1 MTPNEIKRITE
12 ALILSHDAPM
22 SLAQIKSALNID
34 INNDTLRLLLD
45 EIKVEWSERA
55 VHLTQVA
62 TGYRFQTAADVLPY
76 IDRLRAE
83 KPAQY
88 SRAVLETLAIIAYRQ
103 PVTRGDIEDIRGVT
117 VSSHIIKSLEE
128 RGWIDT
134 VGHREVPG
142 RPALWATTKHF
153 LDDLG
158 LLSLKELPVLLG
170 QEDGDTGQLELV
182 AHEANDAS
190 NTQGTPES
198 DTNTANPSDDAE
210 LDAQQLERMTESLHA
225 LAPAVDANI
234 EVDGHSM
241 ATEPQHIN
249 ISSSEETGA
258 DSANHSADSA
268 DTVDNGTQQPNHPP
282 TA

>member
-12 ALILSHDAPM
+12 ALILSNDAPM
-22 SLAQIKSALNID
+22 SLAQIKSALNIE

-45 EIKVEWSERA
+45 EIKSDWSERA

-117 VSSHIIKSLEE
+117 VSSQIIKSLEE

-142 RPALWATTKHF
+142 RPALWATTKQF

-170 QEDGDTGQLELV
+170 QEDGETGQLALV
-182 AHEANDAS
+182 VHDSQANSAGERSTD
-190 NTQGTPES
+190 QP
-198 DTNTANPSDDAE
+198 
-210 LDAQQLERMTESLHA
+210 LEQMTESLQA
-225 LAPAVDANI
+225 LTPALEALPTDGMIDAQDVNESVNEGTTESAAANELTLQTDI
-234 EVDGHSM
+234 ES
-241 ATEPQHIN
+241 
-249 ISSSEETGA
+249 
-258 DSANHSADSA
+258 
-268 DTVDNGTQQPNHPP
+268 NHP
-282 TA
+282 

>member
-22 SLAQIKSALNID
+22 SLAQIKAALNID

-45 EIKVEWSERA
+45 EIKADWSERA
-55 VHLTQVA
+55 IHLTQVA

-117 VSSHIIKSLEE
+117 VSSQIIKSLEE

-158 LLSLKELPVLLG
+158 LLSLKELPMLLG

-182 AHEANDAS
+182 THEANDVTKDQEAS
-190 NTQGTPES
+190 ES
-198 DTNTANPSDDAE
+198 RMDTANAPDVAMVDE
-210 LDAQQLERMTESLHA
+210 QQLEQMTESIQTLVPEMDVDNHA
-225 LAPAVDANI
+225 
-234 EVDGHSM
+234 

-249 ISSSEETGA
+249 ISSTEQSNP
-258 DSANHSADSA
+258 SDSA
-268 DTVDNGTQQPNHPP
+268 DAAATDSSDAEQHNNPP

>member
-22 SLAQIKSALNID
+22 SLAQIKAALNID

-45 EIKVEWSERA
+45 EIKADWSERA
-55 VHLTQVA
+55 IHLTQVA

-117 VSSHIIKSLEE
+117 VSSQIIKSLEE

-158 LLSLKELPVLLG
+158 LLSLKELPMLLG

-182 AHEANDAS
+182 THEANDVTKDQEAS
-190 NTQGTPES
+190 ES
-198 DTNTANPSDDAE
+198 RMDTANAPDVAMVDE
-210 LDAQQLERMTESLHA
+210 QQLEQMTESIQA
-225 LAPAVDANI
+225 LAPEMDVDN
-234 EVDGHSM
+234 HT

-249 ISSSEETGA
+249 ISSTEQSNP
-258 DSANHSADSA
+258 SDSA
-268 DTVDNGTQQPNHPP
+268 DAAATDSSDAEQHNNPP

>member
-12 ALILSHDAPM
+12 ALILCHDAPM
-22 SLAQIKSALNID
+22 SLAQIKAALNID

-45 EIKVEWSERA
+45 EIKAEWSERA

-117 VSSHIIKSLEE
+117 VSSHIIKSLEV

-182 AHEANDAS
+182 THEANDAAKD
-190 NTQGTPES
+190 QEAPES
-198 DTNTANPSDDAE
+198 NMDAADPADAVM
-210 LDAQQLERMTESLHA
+210 LDEQQLERMTESIQT
-225 LAPAVDANI
+225 LAPVL
-234 EVDGHSM
+234 EVDSHSIT
-241 ATEPQHIN
+241 TEPQHIN
-249 ISSSEETGA
+249 LSSTEPQPPSNVSDHVDA
-258 DSANHSADSA
+258 DSTDA
-268 DTVDNGTQQPNHPP
+268 DTEQHNNPP
-282 TA
+282 IA

>member
-22 SLAQIKSALNID
+22 SLAQIKAALNID

-45 EIKVEWSERA
+45 EIKADWSERA
-55 VHLTQVA
+55 IHLTQVA

-117 VSSHIIKSLEE
+117 VSSQIIKSLEE

-158 LLSLKELPVLLG
+158 LLSLKELPMLLG

-182 AHEANDAS
+182 THEANDVAKDQEAS
-190 NTQGTPES
+190 ES
-198 DTNTANPSDDAE
+198 RMDTANA
-210 LDAQQLERMTESLHA
+210 LDVAMVDEQQLEQMTESIQA
-225 LAPAVDANI
+225 LAPEMDVDN
-234 EVDGHSM
+234 HT

-249 ISSSEETGA
+249 ISSTEQHNPS
-258 DSANHSADSA
+258 DSAEDAATDSSDA
-268 DTVDNGTQQPNHPP
+268 EQHNNPP

>member
-22 SLAQIKSALNID
+22 SLAQIKAALNID

-45 EIKVEWSERA
+45 EIKTEWSERA

-128 RGWIDT
+128 RGWIDS
-134 VGHREVPG
+134 VGYREVPG

-182 AHEANDAS
+182 THEANDAAKEQEALES
-190 NTQGTPES
+190 NM
-198 DTNTANPSDDAE
+198 DAANPADAVVVDE
-210 LDAQQLERMTESLHA
+210 QQLDHMTESIQT
-225 LAPAVDANI
+225 LAPVL
-234 EVDGHSM
+234 EVDSHSIT
-241 ATEPQHIN
+241 TEPQPIN
-249 ISSSEETGA
+249 LFSTELPPPSNAS
-258 DSANHSADSA
+258 DHVDADSA
-268 DTVDNGTQQPNHPP
+268 DADTEQHNHSPI
-282 TA
+282 A

>member
-22 SLAQIKSALNID
+22 SLAQIKAALNID

-45 EIKVEWSERA
+45 EIKADWSERA
-55 VHLTQVA
+55 IHLTQVA

-117 VSSHIIKSLEE
+117 VSSQIIKSLEE

-158 LLSLKELPVLLG
+158 LLSLKELPMLLG

-182 AHEANDAS
+182 THEANDVTKDQEAS
-190 NTQGTPES
+190 ES
-198 DTNTANPSDDAE
+198 RMDTANAPDVAMVDE
-210 LDAQQLERMTESLHA
+210 QQLEQMTESIQA
-225 LAPAVDANI
+225 LAPEMDVDN
-234 EVDGHSM
+234 HT

-249 ISSSEETGA
+249 ISSTEQSNPS
-258 DSANHSADSA
+258 DSAEDAATDSSDA
-268 DTVDNGTQQPNHPP
+268 EQHNNPP
-282 TA
+282 LHKPSY

>member
-45 EIKVEWSERA
+45 EIKADWSERA
-55 VHLTQVA
+55 IHLTQVA

-117 VSSHIIKSLEE
+117 VSSQIIKSLEE

-158 LLSLKELPVLLG
+158 LLSLKELPMLLG

-182 AHEANDAS
+182 THEANDTPKDQEAS
-190 NTQGTPES
+190 ES
-198 DTNTANPSDDAE
+198 RMDTANA
-210 LDAQQLERMTESLHA
+210 LDVAVIDEQQLEQMTESIQT
-225 LAPAVDANI
+225 LAPEMDVDN
-234 EVDGHSM
+234 HT
-241 ATEPQHIN
+241 ATEPQHIK
-249 ISSSEETGA
+249 ISSTEQSNPS
-258 DSANHSADSA
+258 DSAEDAATDSSDA
-268 DTVDNGTQQPNHPP
+268 EQHNNPP

>member
-22 SLAQIKSALNID
+22 SLAQIKAALNID

-45 EIKVEWSERA
+45 EIKADWSERA
-55 VHLTQVA
+55 IHLTQVA

-117 VSSHIIKSLEE
+117 VSSQIIKSLEE

-158 LLSLKELPVLLG
+158 LLSLKELPMLLG

-182 AHEANDAS
+182 SHEANDTPKDQEAS
-190 NTQGTPES
+190 ES
-198 DTNTANPSDDAE
+198 RMDTANA
-210 LDAQQLERMTESLHA
+210 LDVAMVDEQQLELMTESIQT
-225 LAPAVDANI
+225 LAPEIDVDNHVAI
-234 EVDGHSM
+234 E
-241 ATEPQHIN
+241 PLHIN
-249 ISSSEETGA
+249 ISSTEQHNPS
-258 DSANHSADSA
+258 DSAEDAATDSSDA
-268 DTVDNGTQQPNHPP
+268 EQHNNPP

>member
-12 ALILSHDAPM
+12 ALILCHDAPM
-22 SLAQIKSALNID
+22 SLAQIKAALNID

-45 EIKVEWSERA
+45 EIKAEWSERA

-182 AHEANDAS
+182 THEVNDTTKEQEALES
-190 NTQGTPES
+190 NM
-198 DTNTANPSDDAE
+198 DAANPADAVVVDE
-210 LDAQQLERMTESLHA
+210 QQLDHMTESIQT
-225 LAPAVDANI
+225 LAPVL
-234 EVDGHSM
+234 EVDSHSIT
-241 ATEPQHIN
+241 TEPQHIN
-249 ISSSEETGA
+249 LSSTEPPHPSNAADHADA
-258 DSANHSADSA
+258 DSTDA
-268 DTVDNGTQQPNHPP
+268 DTEQHNNPP
-282 TA
+282 IA

>member
-12 ALILSHDAPM
+12 ALILSNDAPM
-22 SLAQIKSALNID
+22 SLAQIKSALNIE

-45 EIKVEWSERA
+45 EIKSDWSERA

-117 VSSHIIKSLEE
+117 VSSQIIKSLEE

-142 RPALWATTKHF
+142 RPALWATTKQF

-170 QEDGDTGQLELV
+170 QEDGETGQLALV
-182 AHEANDAS
+182 VHDSQANSVDEH
-190 NTQGTPES
+190 GTDQP
-198 DTNTANPSDDAE
+198 
-210 LDAQQLERMTESLHA
+210 LEQMTESLQA
-225 LAPAVDANI
+225 LTPALEALPTNGMIDAQDVNVSVNEGTTESAAANELTLKTDI
-234 EVDGHSM
+234 ES
-241 ATEPQHIN
+241 
-249 ISSSEETGA
+249 
-258 DSANHSADSA
+258 
-268 DTVDNGTQQPNHPP
+268 NHP
-282 TA
+282 

>member
-12 ALILSHDAPM
+12 ALILSNDAPM
-22 SLAQIKSALNID
+22 SLAQIKSALNIE

-45 EIKVEWSERA
+45 EIKSDWSERA

-117 VSSHIIKSLEE
+117 VSSQIIKSLEE

-142 RPALWATTKHF
+142 RPALWATTKQF

-170 QEDGDTGQLELV
+170 QEDGETGQLALV
-182 AHEANDAS
+182 VHDSQANSAD
-190 NTQGTPES
+190 ER
-198 DTNTANPSDDAE
+198 DTDQP
-210 LDAQQLERMTESLHA
+210 LEQMTESLQA
-225 LAPAVDANI
+225 LTPALEALPT
-234 EVDGHSM
+234 DG
-241 ATEPQHIN
+241 TI
-249 ISSSEETGA
+249 
-258 DSANHSADSA
+258 
-268 DTVDNGTQQPNHPP
+268 GTQDVNVSVNEGTTESAAANELTLQTDIDSNHP
-282 TA
+282 

>member
-22 SLAQIKSALNID
+22 SLAQIKAALNID

-45 EIKVEWSERA
+45 EIKADWSERA
-55 VHLTQVA
+55 IHLTQVA

-117 VSSHIIKSLEE
+117 VSSQIIKSLEE

-158 LLSLKELPVLLG
+158 LLSLKELPMLLG

-182 AHEANDAS
+182 THEANDVTKDQEAS
-190 NTQGTPES
+190 ES
-198 DTNTANPSDDAE
+198 RMDTANAPDVAMVDE
-210 LDAQQLERMTESLHA
+210 QQLEQMTESIQA
-225 LAPAVDANI
+225 LAPEMDVDN
-234 EVDGHSM
+234 HT

-249 ISSSEETGA
+249 ISSTEQSNPS
-258 DSANHSADSA
+258 DSAEDAA
-268 DTVDNGTQQPNHPP
+268 TDNSDAEQHNNPP
-282 TA
+282 AA

>member
-12 ALILSHDAPM
+12 ALILSNDAPM
-22 SLAQIKSALNID
+22 SLAQIKAALNID

-45 EIKVEWSERA
+45 EIKAEWSERA

-76 IDRLRAE
+76 IDRLRSE

-134 VGHREVPG
+134 VGYREVPG

-182 AHEANDAS
+182 THEINGVAKDQEA
-190 NTQGTPES
+190 PES
-198 DTNTANPSDDAE
+198 NMEVVNSADAVVV
-210 LDAQQLERMTESLHA
+210 DGQQLDHMTESIQT
-225 LAPAVDANI
+225 LAPAF
-234 EVDGHSM
+234 EVDSHSIT
-241 ATEPQHIN
+241 TEPKSIS
-249 ISSSEETGA
+249 ISSIEPPHSSNATDHADA
-258 DSANHSADSA
+258 DSVAA
-268 DTVDNGTQQPNHPP
+268 DTDHHPP
-282 TA
+282 IA

>member
-22 SLAQIKSALNID
+22 SLAQIKAALNID

-45 EIKVEWSERA
+45 EIKTEWSERA

-134 VGHREVPG
+134 VGYREVPG

-182 AHEANDAS
+182 THEVNDTAKD
-190 NTQGTPES
+190 QEAPES
-198 DTNTANPSDDAE
+198 NMDAANPADAVVV
-210 LDAQQLERMTESLHA
+210 DKQQLEHMTESIQT
-225 LAPAVDANI
+225 LAPAL
-234 EVDGHSM
+234 EVDSHSIT
-241 ATEPQHIN
+241 TEPQPIN
-249 ISSSEETGA
+249 LSSTELPPPSNASDRADA
-258 DSANHSADSA
+258 DSTDA
-268 DTVDNGTQQPNHPP
+268 DTEQHNHPP
-282 TA
+282 IA

>member
-12 ALILSHDAPM
+12 ALILCHDAPM
-22 SLAQIKSALNID
+22 SLAQIKAALNID

-45 EIKVEWSERA
+45 EIKAEWSERA

-182 AHEANDAS
+182 THEVNDTAKDQES
-190 NTQGTPES
+190 PES
-198 DTNTANPSDDAE
+198 NMEAANPADAVVVDE
-210 LDAQQLERMTESLHA
+210 QQLERMTESIQT
-225 LAPAVDANI
+225 LAPVL
-234 EVDGHSM
+234 EVDSHSIT
-241 ATEPQHIN
+241 TEPQPIN
-249 ISSSEETGA
+249 LSSTELPPPSNASDRADA
-258 DSANHSADSA
+258 DSTDA
-268 DTVDNGTQQPNHPP
+268 DTEQHNHPP
-282 TA
+282 IA

>member
-22 SLAQIKSALNID
+22 SLAQIKAALNID

-45 EIKVEWSERA
+45 EIKADWSERA
-55 VHLTQVA
+55 IHLTQVA

-117 VSSHIIKSLEE
+117 VSSQIIKSLEE

-158 LLSLKELPVLLG
+158 LLSLKELPMLLG

-182 AHEANDAS
+182 THEANDVAKDQEAS
-190 NTQGTPES
+190 ES
-198 DTNTANPSDDAE
+198 RMDTANPPDVAVVDE
-210 LDAQQLERMTESLHA
+210 QQLEQMTESIQA
-225 LAPAVDANI
+225 LAPEMDVDN
-234 EVDGHSM
+234 HT

-249 ISSSEETGA
+249 ISSTEQSNP
-258 DSANHSADSA
+258 SDSA
-268 DTVDNGTQQPNHPP
+268 DAAATDSSDAEQHNNPP

>member
-12 ALILSHDAPM
+12 ALILCHDAPM
-22 SLAQIKSALNID
+22 SLAQIKAALNID

-45 EIKVEWSERA
+45 EIKAEWSERA

-158 LLSLKELPVLLG
+158 LLSLK
-170 QEDGDTGQLELV
+170 
-182 AHEANDAS
+182 
-190 NTQGTPES
+190 
-198 DTNTANPSDDAE
+198 
-210 LDAQQLERMTESLHA
+210 
-225 LAPAVDANI
+225 
-234 EVDGHSM
+234 
-241 ATEPQHIN
+241 
-249 ISSSEETGA
+249 
-258 DSANHSADSA
+258 
-268 DTVDNGTQQPNHPP
+268 
-282 TA
+282 